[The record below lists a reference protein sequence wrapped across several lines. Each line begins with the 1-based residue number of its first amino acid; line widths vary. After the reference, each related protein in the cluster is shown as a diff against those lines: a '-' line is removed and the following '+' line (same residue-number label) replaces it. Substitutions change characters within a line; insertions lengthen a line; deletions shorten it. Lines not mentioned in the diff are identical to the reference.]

1 MRELFLR
8 AGIDLTEEQV
18 ARFSRYADLLIE
30 YNEKFNLTAIT
41 ERSDVY
47 EKHFL
52 DSVLAE
58 KYIPA
63 GASVIDVG
71 SGAGFPAIPLKIV
84 RPDLRV
90 VMLDS
95 LNKRVGFL
103 QTVIGELG
111 LTGIEAI
118 HARAE
123 DFAKTAK
130 RESFDVAVAR
140 AVAPYDVLA
149 EYCLP
154 FVKVGGIF
162 LAYKGQNAEA
172 EREEG
177 KRAVRILGGETPVLH
192 NYALPNGDKRA
203 IIETKKASLTPTKY
217 PRGQNKPRLSPLR

>member
-1 MRELFLR
+1 MRDLFLR

-63 GASVIDVG
+63 GAAVIDVG

-84 RPDLRV
+84 RPDLRFV
-90 VMLDS
+90 LLDS

-103 QTVIGELG
+103 QAVIGELG

-130 RESFDVAVAR
+130 RESFDAAVAR

-203 IIETKKASLTPTKY
+203 IVETKKASLTPAKY